1 MGLRVVR
8 VVVMQNSSQ
17 SSPVSR
23 MKLVI
28 SRKACGTLRR
38 VGGAWFWNGLFW
50 LGVVAEGKF
59 LRGVKWEGGR
69 GAGRMCMLR
78 FFGDCVGGQDRF
90 LCIMCF
96 LVGIKGS

>member
-1 MGLRVVR
+1 
-8 VVVMQNSSQ
+8 
-17 SSPVSR
+17 
-23 MKLVI
+23 
-28 SRKACGTLRR
+28 
-38 VGGAWFWNGLFW
+38 LFW

-59 LRGVKWEGGR
+59 LLGVKWEGGR

-96 LVGIKGS
+96 LVGMKGS